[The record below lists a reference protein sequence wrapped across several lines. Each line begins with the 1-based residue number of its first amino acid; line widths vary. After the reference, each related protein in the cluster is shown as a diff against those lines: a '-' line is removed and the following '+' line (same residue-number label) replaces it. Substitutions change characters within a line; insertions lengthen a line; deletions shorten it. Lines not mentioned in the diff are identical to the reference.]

1 MIFKGVAGKI
11 LLILLVID
19 LIILLIQYFEETG
32 IVRKV
37 LMIIDLVVT
46 GAVSLFLTEQWRNM

>member
-46 GAVSLFLTEQWRNM
+46 GAVSLFF